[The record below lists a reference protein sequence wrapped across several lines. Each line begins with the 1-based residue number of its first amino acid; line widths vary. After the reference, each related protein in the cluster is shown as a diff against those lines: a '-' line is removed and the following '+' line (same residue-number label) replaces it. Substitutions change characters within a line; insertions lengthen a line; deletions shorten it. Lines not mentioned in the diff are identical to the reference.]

1 MVSERNIHRHVVL
14 NVSVHFLQSCPP
26 VWTKRSHIIIILPP
40 FFSEHS
46 ILPPKEEE
54 KKNENKFF
62 PLFNVVT
69 RVLTN
74 AQHLELVSVQIDKTY
89 VVKQ

>member
-1 MVSERNIHRHVVL
+1 V
-14 NVSVHFLQSCPP
+14 QCA
-26 VWTKRSHIIIILPP
+26 VWTKSHIIITIPQ

-46 ILPPKEEE
+46 ISIPQ
-54 KKNENKFF
+54 FF
-62 PLFNVVT
+62 DVVT
-69 RVLTN
+69 RRVLTN